1 MRTWIAGLAATLVLV
16 GCASAPP
23 AEPGT
28 GIFGRTIPVG
38 SRAIVAPGLTFD
50 RLAVTARDLNLLVLP
65 GGNDESFKAE
75 HLFVADS
82 AVEVRM
88 TFHARSDGVAVTA
101 EWASVSDM
109 PQGQRGGVE
118 AFGGDARPW
127 RRMEWG
133 GRGAY
138 QERAFKAV
146 ENFLKMAGA
155 RSLAYQGEVSS

>member
-1 MRTWIAGLAATLVLV
+1 MRMWMAGLAASLVLA

-28 GIFGRTIPVG
+28 GLFGATIPVG
-38 SRAIVAPGLTFD
+38 TRAIVAPGLTFE
-50 RLAVTARDLNLLVLP
+50 RLSVTARDLNLLVLP
-65 GGNDESFKAE
+65 GGNDESFRAE

-138 QERAFKAV
+138 QARAFKGV
-146 ENFLKMAGA
+146 EEFLRKAGA
-155 RSLAYQGEVSS
+155 RTFSYQADASG